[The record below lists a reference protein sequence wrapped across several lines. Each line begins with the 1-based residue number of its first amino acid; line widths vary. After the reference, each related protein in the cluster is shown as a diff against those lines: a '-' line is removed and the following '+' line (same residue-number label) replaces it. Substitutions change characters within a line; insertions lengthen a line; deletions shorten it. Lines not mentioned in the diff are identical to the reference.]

1 MRDICIPTI
10 VRRNTKT
17 LKATCETTEYY
28 FLQDG
33 LMSNE
38 QQFDHAPTTAATTR
52 LVPAAD
58 RLRPASSP
66 QTIDGVWLIIASRI
80 LFAITLATSCLVMVS
95 WLTGW
100 SEFSSLIPS
109 LPTMKFNSAL
119 AFTLLA
125 SGGLLDK
132 TLTTCGRFR
141 KITAD
146 LLVLTALAIAV
157 ANLFQNYAGLDL
169 GIDTLFFADRRR
181 SSLAIFPGVCR
192 MERQLASH

>member
-1 MRDICIPTI
+1 MSSNSITHPQPPQRD
-10 VRRNTKT
+10 
-17 LKATCETTEYY
+17 
-28 FLQDG
+28 D
-33 LMSNE
+33 S
-38 QQFDHAPTTAATTR
+38 
-52 LVPAAD
+52 VPAAD
-58 RLRPASSP
+58 RLRPTISP

-80 LFAITLATSCLVMVS
+80 LLAITLATSCLVMVS

-100 SEFSSLIPS
+100 SEFSSLIHS

-146 LLVLTALAIAV
+146 LLVLTALAIAICQSV
-157 ANLFQNYAGLDL
+157 PKLCRLDL
-169 GIDTLFFADRRR
+169 GIDTLFFEDPA
-181 SSLAIFPGVCR
+181 SILAGNFPGVCR
-192 MERQLASH
+192 MVRQLASH